1 MKSNEGAWS
10 ERLSSGKAAS
20 GNLGVLGA
28 EGDLEAAFS
37 QCRAAKFKG
46 RHSEN
51 STFFFPVQVQAG
63 FLPHGPVSSR
73 DAAGLLPP
81 RGCGRAASCRAGLQT
96 SAPSNLSAWQQLWLQ
111 HGFGMGPC
119 WAVKSDN
126 QAGSAFPTAVLFQP
140 AQHGAGSALWPGS
153 RFHGRF
159 PTPGVCRAVWFGTAL
174 SSAPLLS
181 RPKAT
186 ATFTNQV
193 LPRLSPPWSLRGKAG
208 AAGRPQKGCRRGRED
223 PPLLLPRLKDS
234 PGIRREVHIK
244 SPPYLLLQS
253 VPVSLGSWKG
263 LNQEFSPG
271 ETLWGLERQP

>member
-1 MKSNEGAWS
+1 MQSWS
-10 ERLSSGKAAS
+10 PNLSSLKPQRLAAAVAAARLWDGSLLGCEIRQS
-20 GNLGVLGA
+20 GW
-28 EGDLEAAFS
+28 ERFS
-37 QCRAAKFKG
+37 HRC
-46 RHSEN
+46 
-51 STFFFPVQVQAG
+51 
-63 FLPHGPVSSR
+63 
-73 DAAGLLPP
+73 
-81 RGCGRAASCRAGLQT
+81 
-96 SAPSNLSAWQQLWLQ
+96 
-111 HGFGMGPC
+111 
-119 WAVKSDN
+119 
-126 QAGSAFPTAVLFQP
+126 AFPAGP
-140 AQHGAGSALWPGS
+140 ARSRVGPGPGS

-271 ETLWGLERQP
+271 ETLWGLERQR